1 MNGTSKRV
9 KGGRALLNLPGHH
22 STAAIVAEIQPGTSF
37 SYINISDC
45 SRQIS
50 IECPTGDE
58 DDFENT
64 MHKVNT
70 MIDVLSSYRRA
81 LKAEGRKK
89 GWL

>member
-1 MNGTSKRV
+1 MNETSKRV

-22 STAAIVAEIQPGTSF
+22 STAAIVAELVPGTGY

-50 IECPTGDE
+50 IECPYADA

-64 MHKVNT
+64 LYKVDT
-70 MIDVLSSYRRA
+70 MIDCLQKYRKA

-89 GWL
+89 GW